1 MRIILLGSTA
11 SGKTELSLQ
20 LAEELGA
27 SIISADSRQCY
38 KHLDVGTAKPSK
50 EELDKVP
57 HYNIS
62 NLELEEEDSAVK
74 FVERARLWERKI
86 LQRSKHILYAG
97 GSTLH
102 LTGLIQP
109 FSDIPDSN
117 EENITQLNQQIEEEG
132 IEPLYEKLK
141 EVDPE
146 YIPKMDGMNRQRI
159 IRALDVWMQTAK
171 PFSSFHQKEELTL
184 PENTLVF
191 GLHHP
196 REKLYERINQRV
208 EIMIKRGLIEEVE
221 SILNKGYSKELQSL
235 QTVGYREV
243 ISFLD
248 GDFTKEEMIEK
259 IKTNTRRYAKRQLT
273 WFRRWK
279 FVEWL
284 DADKLSVEEMKNQV
298 LRIITSADLP

>member
-1 MRIILLGSTA
+1 MRIILLGPTA

-20 LAEELGA
+20 LAEELGT

-38 KHLDVGTAKPSK
+38 KHLNIGTAKPSK
-50 EELDKVP
+50 QELNRVP
-57 HYNIS
+57 HFNIS
-62 NLELEEEDSAVK
+62 NLELEEDDSAVK
-74 FVERARLWERKI
+74 FVERAEVWEEDI
-86 LQRSKHILYAG
+86 LKHSDHVLYAG

-109 FSDIPDSN
+109 FSNIPDSS
-117 EENITQLNQQIEEEG
+117 EENIAQLNHHIDEEG
-132 IEPLYEKLK
+132 IEVLYEKLK
-141 EVDPE
+141 EIDPE

-159 IRALDVWMQTAK
+159 IRALDVWMQTGK
-171 PFSSFHQKEELTL
+171 PFSSFHQKEELLL

-191 GLHHP
+191 GLLRP

-208 EIMIKRGLIEEVE
+208 DLMMEKGLTEEVQF
-221 SILNKGYSKELQSL
+221 ILDQGYSKDLQSL

-243 ISFLD
+243 ISYLD

-273 WFRRWK
+273 WFRRWE
-279 FVEWL
+279 FIEWL
-284 DADKLSVEEMKNQV
+284 DADQLSVEEMKERV
-298 LRIITSADLP
+298 LRTIP

>member
-1 MRIILLGSTA
+1 MRIILLGPTA

-20 LAEELGA
+20 LAEELGT

-38 KHLDVGTAKPSK
+38 KYLDIGTAKPSQ
-50 EELDKVP
+50 EELERVP
-57 HYNIS
+57 HFNIS
-62 NLELEEEDSAVK
+62 NLELEDDDSAVK
-74 FVERARLWERKI
+74 FVERALAWEEGI
-86 LQRSKHILYAG
+86 FHHSKHVLYAG

-109 FSDIPDSN
+109 FSDIPDSD
-117 EENITQLNQQIEEEG
+117 EENIAQLNQQIEEEG

-141 EVDPE
+141 KVDPE

-159 IRALDVWMQTAK
+159 IRALDVWMQTGK

-196 REKLYERINQRV
+196 REKLYKRINQRV
-208 EIMIKRGLIEEVE
+208 ETMIELGLIEEVQ
-221 SILNKGYSKELQSL
+221 SILDQGYSKDIQSL
-235 QTVGYREV
+235 QTVGYRET
-243 ISFLD
+243 IRFLD
-248 GDFTKEEMIEK
+248 RDFTKDEMIEK

-273 WFRRWK
+273 WFRRWE
-279 FVEWL
+279 FINWL
-284 DADKLSVEEMKNQV
+284 DADRLSIKEMKKFI
-298 LRIITSADLP
+298 LTFL

>member
-1 MRIILLGSTA
+1 MRIILLGPTA

-20 LAEELGA
+20 LAEELGT

-38 KHLDVGTAKPSK
+38 KYLDIGTAKPGKK
-50 EELDKVP
+50 ELARVR

-62 NLELEEEDSAVK
+62 NLGLEEDDSAVK
-74 FVERARLWERKI
+74 FLERTEAWEKKV
-86 LQRSKHILYAG
+86 LEHSEHVLYAG

-109 FSDIPDSN
+109 FSDIPNSD
-117 EENITQLNQQIEEEG
+117 EENIAQLNQQIEATG

-141 EVDPE
+141 EVDPD

-159 IRALDVWMQTAK
+159 IRALDVWMQTGK
-171 PFSSFHQKEELTL
+171 SFSSFHQKEEITL

-196 REKLYERINQRV
+196 REKLYNRINKRV
-208 EIMIKRGLIEEVE
+208 NMMIEEGLIEEVQ
-221 SILNKGYSKELQSL
+221 SILDQGFSKDLQSL

-243 ISFLD
+243 ITYLD

-259 IKTNTRRYAKRQLT
+259 IKTNTRRYAKRQIT
-273 WFRRWK
+273 WFRKWE
-279 FVEWL
+279 FIEWF
-284 DADKLSVEEMKNQV
+284 DADELSVEEMKE
-298 LRIITSADLP
+298 RILKTVS